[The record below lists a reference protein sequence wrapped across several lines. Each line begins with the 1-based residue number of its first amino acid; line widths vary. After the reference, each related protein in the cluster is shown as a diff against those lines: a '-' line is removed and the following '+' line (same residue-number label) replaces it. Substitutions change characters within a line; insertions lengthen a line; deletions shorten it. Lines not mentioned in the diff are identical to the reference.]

1 MGHTC
6 SRLFLFTGY
15 KMIKAGMISRY
26 LCQYYI
32 FRSGSISDNMAEDVS
47 VVKEE
52 VDRAEEKIV
61 SFPSNDEFS

>member
-1 MGHTC
+1 
-6 SRLFLFTGY
+6 
-15 KMIKAGMISRY
+15 MIKAGMISRY

>member
-6 SRLFLFTGY
+6 SRLFLFSGY
-15 KMIKAGMISRY
+15 KMEKAGMISRY

-32 FRSGSISDNMAEDVS
+32 FRLGSISDNMAEDVS